1 MTIFLLT
8 LVIVSLAVLGMAAGV
23 LLGRPP
29 IAGSCGGMEQ
39 LGIACGVCE
48 KPCAKKRHAL
58 EQARKQAR
66 DQEKGEWS
74 C

>member
-1 MTIFLLT
+1 MVIFLLT

-23 LLGRPP
+23 LLGRRP
-29 IAGSCGGMEQ
+29 IEGSCGGMEQ

-48 KPCAKKRHAL
+48 KPCAKKRQAL
-58 EQARKQAR
+58 EQARRQ
-66 DQEKGEWS
+66 DQNKGELS